1 MKVFV
6 FPGQGVYSPK
16 RKVRFLQNEKCNKI
30 SKAAN
35 SYRESLLLFFLMFE

>member
-1 MKVFV
+1 MPTFILKM
-6 FPGQGVYSPK
+6 GVYSPK

-35 SYRESLLLFFLMFE
+35 SYRESLLLFFNV